1 MNNIEQEKIN
11 LCYEIGHFFGCYFEE
26 NGQMCI
32 DNGDEVFRY
41 NTPDELLAD
50 WVETLIQSHIAPE
63 GFSNNWE
70 KEILFIYT
78 NCMKKHP
85 VGVRKVE
92 GKKGTVWN
100 AYYDVPNPNH
110 PHYKAVHLGTYSSLI
125 DAIWAR
131 RLYLE
136 EDIAGVDTHTD
147 EGLKIAEEKAKERRL
162 QAKENAKEAK
172 SALNYAVVCTYP
184 DRDTAVYL
192 FNNIEKAKEF
202 LKDNLDETIKAYKQ
216 SDSCTSEFVNGDRT
230 YARITVCPDD
240 LDADNETTEFRIG
253 KIYN

>member
-1 MNNIEQEKIN
+1 MNKEKIN
-11 LCYEIGHFFGCYFEE
+11 LCQEIGHFFGCYFEE

-32 DNGDEVFRY
+32 DNGEEVFRY

-100 AYYDVPNPNH
+100 AYYDVPNPNY

-136 EDIAGVDTHTD
+136 EDIAGIDTNTD
-147 EGLKIAEEKAKERRL
+147 EGLKIAIEKANERRLKAKE
-162 QAKENAKEAK
+162 KSKEAK
-172 SALNYAVVCTYP
+172 SALNCAVVCTYP
-184 DRDTAVYL
+184 DKDVAVYL
-192 FNNIEKAKEF
+192 FKDIEKAKKF
-202 LKDNLDETIKAYKQ
+202 LMDNYNETVKL
-216 SDSCTSEFVNGDRT
+216 TEESEGDISGFVNRDET
-230 YARITVCPDD
+230 YARITFIPDD
-240 LDADNETTEFRIG
+240 LDSDNETTEFRIG

>member
-11 LCYEIGHFFGCYFEE
+11 LCQEIGNYYGCYFEE
-26 NGQMCI
+26 NGQLCVDSDI
-32 DNGDEVFRY
+32 RVFCY
-41 NTPDELLAD
+41 NTADELLSD
-50 WVETLIQSHIAPE
+50 WVDTLIE
-63 GFSNNWE
+63 DRCGEWE

-78 NCMKKHP
+78 NCMKKLP
-85 VGVRKVE
+85 AGIRMVD
-92 GKKGTVWN
+92 GKNGTTWHVS
-100 AYYDVPNPNH
+100 YDIPNPNY
-110 PHYKAVHLGTYSSLI
+110 PHYKNAYLGSYSSLV

-136 EDIAGVDTHTD
+136 EDIADVDTNTD
-147 EGLKIAEEKAKERRL
+147 EGLMIAIEKAKERRL

-230 YARITVCPDD
+230 YARITVYPDD